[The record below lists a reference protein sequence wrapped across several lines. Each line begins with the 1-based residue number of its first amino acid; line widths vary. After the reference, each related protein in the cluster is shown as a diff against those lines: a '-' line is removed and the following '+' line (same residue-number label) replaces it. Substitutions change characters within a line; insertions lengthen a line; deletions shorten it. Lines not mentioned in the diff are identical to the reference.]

1 MKNGQKKDNQIK
13 ENLQKKRDTFKKD
26 NKKEK
31 RRKNIYSRKR
41 TKNEN
46 VQKTDK
52 KKQKKK
58 KTFFFCQRHRESTNI
73 PKKCENVQKGKRYL
87 KHAEVSGRVF
97 ETKAKK
103 RRQDSNNK
111 KTRKIR

>member
-1 MKNGQKKDNQIK
+1 MKSKRIF
-13 ENLQKKRDTFKKD
+13 KKRDTFKKD

-31 RRKNIYSRKR
+31 PKRNIYSRNR

-46 VQKTDK
+46 VQEKDQ
-52 KKQKKK
+52 KKQTK
-58 KTFFFCQRHRESTNI
+58 KTFFCQRHRETTNI
-73 PKKCENVQKGKRYL
+73 PKKTYKFVKMSKKEKRYL

-103 RRQDSNNK
+103 GD
-111 KTRKIR
+111 KTL